1 MFHRLE
7 KWKGKSP
14 KSHLPRPKPSRAVT
28 ACGESKIVCFC
39 ASLQTARD
47 GTTIVAPAWDG
58 HCLVLFRFQQFLHP
72 QSTGFSCFGKHE
84 LQQNS
89 IGFKGFGW
97 LWRIR
102 KHAHI
107 TGWKCKYAARRV
119 NQGHDS
125 QQYQTALSCQSQ
137 LWTSRNTKRYSTVIR
152 FKYIHSNK
160 EQINSKTPA
169 IPHDLDHFG
178 GPPMR
183 KKRKAPK
190 LSNGCKVA
198 EENPMD
204 KGVVSCRF
212 EALKVA
218 SVRDSSIRSNLGI
231 LGVSSSSNCIIGY
244 IYSKYL
250 PFNILESRHIP
261 NFELIMT
268 INNTSTK
275 NHSNNNNQ

>member
-28 ACGESKIVCFC
+28 ACGESRIVCFC
-39 ASLQTARD
+39 ASLQM
-47 GTTIVAPAWDG
+47 APASDG

-72 QSTGFSCFGKHE
+72 QSTGFMFWQAWTPAEFHWVLECFGWV
-84 LQQNS
+84 
-89 IGFKGFGW
+89 GGFGNIPTS
-97 LWRIR
+97 LDS
-102 KHAHI
+102 
-107 TGWKCKYAARRV
+107 CKYAARHV

-137 LWTSRNTKRYSTVIR
+137 LGTSRNTKRYSTV
-152 FKYIHSNK
+152 YIHSNK
-160 EQINSKTPA
+160 EQMNSKTPA

-204 KGVVSCRF
+204 KGVVSCR
-212 EALKVA
+212 AKLWRSHPK
-218 SVRDSSIRSNLGI
+218 DSSITKNLGI
-231 LGVSSSSNCIIGY
+231 LGSWVYHLRPIVGY
-244 IYSKYL
+244 I
-250 PFNILESRHIP
+250 
-261 NFELIMT
+261 
-268 INNTSTK
+268 
-275 NHSNNNNQ
+275 Q